1 MRIFGNLN
9 KHVVCL
15 CLQLNAKSMTTKMKV
30 LCNRLDNETLEVFVY
45 GTIGRWMSVD
55 TNYLIR
61 ELDSAIKAG
70 TRNIIFYVNSGGG
83 EVPQGQALWNY
94 LDRVDVT
101 VTWVVDGIAASMAAM
116 LLTNEKHTVKMS
128 KYAKLMYH
136 RVSGMVEGNS
146 EEVRAMA
153 DTMDL
158 FEGDLIKMVASRTG
172 MDEKKVK
179 KEFFGATDRWIG
191 AEEALKLQLID
202 QVIDGKPVEEPTNLT
217 DANEVYS
224 HYDKQL
230 TALYNI
236 LNPNNENMNELINLL
251 KLDAKSDNAAIMAA
265 VTKIMESNQSLTN
278 QLAEKDGTIAT
289 LQAKVDEA
297 HKAKVE
303 SLVAEAKAKKV
314 TPELEAVIRE
324 TAATNFAA
332 AKTIVD
338 NMPTVER
345 VINNLNNAT
354 DDAHKDWKWDNYHKA
369 GKLDAL
375 KRDNIERFKS
385 LYKEKFN
392 KEYKE

>member
-1 MRIFGNLN
+1 
-9 KHVVCL
+9 
-15 CLQLNAKSMTTKMKV
+15 
-30 LCNRLDNETLEVFVY
+30 
-45 GTIGRWMSVD
+45 
-55 TNYLIR
+55 
-61 ELDSAIKAG
+61 
-70 TRNIIFYVNSGGG
+70 
-83 EVPQGQALWNY
+83 
-94 LDRVDVT
+94 
-101 VTWVVDGIAASMAAM
+101 VVDGIAASMAAM
-116 LLTNEKHTVKMS
+116 LLTNTKHTVKMS

-158 FEGDLIKMVASRTG
+158 FEGDLIKMLASRTG

-179 KEFFGATDRWIG
+179 KEFFGAVDRWIG

-202 QVIDGKPVEEPTNLT
+202 QVIDGKIVEEPTNLT
-217 DANEVYS
+217 DANEVYY

-230 TALYNI
+230 TALRNT
-236 LNPNNENMNELINLL
+236 LNPNIDRMKQLTNLL
-251 KLDAKSDNAAIMAA
+251 KLDEKSDEAAIAA
-265 VTKIMESNQSLTN
+265 AISQILESNSTLAN
-278 QLAEKDGTIAT
+278 KLAEKDGTIAT

-297 HKAKVE
+297 HKAKVDA
-303 SLVAEAKAKKV
+303 LVAEAKAKKV

-338 NMPTVER
+338 NMPSVER
-345 VINNLNNAT
+345 VIDNLKKDETETN
-354 DDAHKDWKWDNYHKA
+354 KDWTWDNFHKA

-385 LYKEKFN
+385 LYKAKYN

>member
-1 MRIFGNLN
+1 
-9 KHVVCL
+9 
-15 CLQLNAKSMTTKMKV
+15 MTTKMKV

-94 LDRVDVT
+94 LDRNDLVN

-116 LLTNEKHTVKMS
+116 LLTNTKHTVKMS

-158 FEGDLIKMVASRTG
+158 FEGDLIKMLASRTG

-179 KEFFGATDRWIG
+179 KEFFGAVDRWIG

-202 QVIDGKPVEEPTNLT
+202 QVIDGKIVEEPTNLT
-217 DANEVYS
+217 DANEVYY

-230 TALYNI
+230 TALRNT
-236 LNPNNENMNELINLL
+236 LNPNIDRMKQLTNLL
-251 KLDAKSDNAAIMAA
+251 KLDEKSDEAAIAA
-265 VTKIMESNQSLTN
+265 AISQILESNSTLAN
-278 QLAEKDGTIAT
+278 KLAEKDGTIAT

-297 HKAKVE
+297 HKAKVDA
-303 SLVAEAKAKKV
+303 LVAEAKAKKV

-338 NMPTVER
+338 NMPSVER
-345 VINNLNNAT
+345 VIDNLKKDETETN
-354 DDAHKDWKWDNYHKA
+354 KDWTWDNFHKA

-385 LYKEKFN
+385 LYKAKYN

>member
-1 MRIFGNLN
+1 M
-9 KHVVCL
+9 
-15 CLQLNAKSMTTKMKV
+15 
-30 LCNRLDNETLEVFVY
+30 DNETLEVFVY

-61 ELDSAIKAG
+61 ELDSAIKSG
-70 TRNIIFYVNSGGG
+70 TRNIVFYVNSGGG

-101 VTWVVDGIAASMAAM
+101 VTWIVDGIAASMAAM
-116 LLTNEKHTVKMS
+116 LLTNTKHTVNMS

-146 EEVRAMA
+146 DEVRAMA
-153 DTMDL
+153 DTMEL
-158 FEGDLIKMVASRTG
+158 FEGDLIKMLANRTG

-179 KEFFGATDRWIG
+179 KEYFGATDRWIG
-191 AEEALKLQLID
+191 AEEALRLKLVD
-202 QVIDGKPVEEPTNLT
+202 AVIDGKPVEEPTNFI

-224 HYDKQL
+224 HYDTQL
-230 TALYNI
+230 TALRNT
-236 LNPNNENMNELINLL
+236 LNPNIERMKQIINLM
-251 KLDAKSDNAAIMAA
+251 KLDDKADEAAIVAA
-265 VTKIMESNQSLTN
+265 VNQVLESNRTLTN
-278 QLAEKDGTIAT
+278 ALAEKEGTIAT
-289 LQAKVDEA
+289 LQAKVNEA
-297 HKAKVE
+297 EKAKIDA
-303 SLVAEAKAKKV
+303 LVAEAKVKKV

-338 NMPTVER
+338 NMPSVER
-345 VINNLNNAT
+345 VINKLDNKTT
-354 DDAHKDWKWDNYHKA
+354 DEHKDWKWDNYHKA

-375 KRDNIERFKS
+375 KRDNIERFKA
-385 LYKEKFN
+385 LYKEKYN